1 MSGGGGGGC
10 GGGGGGV
17 IFFFFFKQK
26 TAYEIK
32 ECDWSSDVCSSDL
45 YGGPV
50 PSVAEFIANSW
61 DADAKK
67 VDITIP
73 EDITKPDAEIIIRD
87 FGEGM
92 LFEEINEYYLTIGYE
107 RRLSRGERT
116 TSGRLV
122 MGRKGIGKLA
132 GFGIAED
139 ITIRSIKNGYL
150 TQFNMNY
157 EVLKSKKQMEGYE
170 FSPDIDE
177 KSDEETGVYVI
188 DRKSVV

>member
-1 MSGGGGGGC
+1 MSRTLKITFAGRF
-10 GGGGGGV
+10 
-17 IFFFFFKQK
+17 I
-26 TAYEIK
+26 
-32 ECDWSSDVCSSDL
+32 DL
-45 YGGPV
+45 LGHQMYGGPV

-116 TSGRLV
+116 TSGR
-122 MGRKGIGKLA
+122 IGKQIGRA
-132 GFGIAED
+132 H
-139 ITIRSIKNGYL
+139 
-150 TQFNMNY
+150 
-157 EVLKSKKQMEGYE
+157 V
-170 FSPDIDE
+170 
-177 KSDEETGVYVI
+177 
-188 DRKSVV
+188 